1 MSGDKKRNKTKKFDK
16 LIFPI
21 TATSN
26 TKLINIT
33 DTRLL
38 TTVDVIMACCKI
50 KNNKLV
56 IGKFARLSRRKKV
69 CHAYL
74 PTKELSTNQLSIQ
87 CINILLDVVK
97 VSTCFLRLA

>member
-56 IGKFARLSRRKKV
+56 IGKFARLSEKKAGS
-69 CHAYL
+69 HRSEITDQGIKNE
-74 PTKELSTNQLSIQ
+74 PTFVYILSDVKGMSTS
-87 CINILLDVVK
+87 LLV
-97 VSTCFLRLA
+97 RLA